1 MNSSS
6 FSHFIQKIKHRLRL
20 TQRFVT
26 AGGLEGALKN
36 KWRENVINPFPAL
49 IKSKYLLNFD
59 YFCSIFF
66 SRRWSAVSLNH
77 SIPPESMMNQLR
89 DGGGFVA

>member
-1 MNSSS
+1 M
-6 FSHFIQKIKHRLRL
+6 KIVKEAGTL
-20 TQRFVT
+20 VT
-26 AGGLEGALKN
+26 P
-36 KWRENVINPFPAL
+36 INPFPAL

-59 YFCSIFF
+59 YFCSIFI

-77 SIPPESMMNQLR
+77 SIPSESMMNQLR